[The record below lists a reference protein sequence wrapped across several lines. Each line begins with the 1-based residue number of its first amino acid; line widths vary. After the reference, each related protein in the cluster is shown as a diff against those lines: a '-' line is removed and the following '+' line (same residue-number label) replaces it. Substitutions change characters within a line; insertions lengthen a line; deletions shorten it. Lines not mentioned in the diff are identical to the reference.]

1 MIRYRNKLMPP
12 ADVNNMKHNFGQ
24 ANPIRHYRLG
34 NDCSCEIVHKLPY
47 KEPSL
52 LNNSYTKDYCP
63 ANSALKKI
71 RNSGGSTSLRTKSNS
86 EYLKSRAMT
95 YEQKKYHYIIDDN
108 ETAKNSY
115 SCQSLDNAKCK
126 TKCNTVWKPNNIGF
140 IQDGAVTNS
149 TYLNKKKYNTIQSVA
164 NSMSHF
170 DHATMIAHAYS
181 GRSAAPFT
189 LKSKMDNSMIGLFRR
204 RGNKNSIKPGCSSC
218 I

>member
-1 MIRYRNKLMPP
+1 MIRYRRRLMPP
-12 ADVNNMKHNFGQ
+12 ADLSTLQHIDRK

-34 NDCSCEIVHKLPY
+34 NDCSCEIVEKPLY

-52 LNNSYTKDYCP
+52 INNTYTKDYCP
-63 ANSALKKI
+63 ANSALKKV
-71 RNSGGSTSLRTKSNS
+71 RNSGGSTSVQTKSNS
-86 EYLKSRAMT
+86 EYLKSRALT
-95 YEQKKYHYIIDDN
+95 YDQKKYHYKISD
-108 ETAKNSY
+108 EESEKNQY
-115 SCQSLDNAKCK
+115 QCQSNDP
-126 TKCNTVWKPNNIGF
+126 TKCNSKCYTTWKPTNRGF
-140 IQDGAVTNS
+140 IQDGAVSNS

-204 RGNKNSIKPGCSSC
+204 RGNKNSIKPGCSKC